1 MTNQVVTGRGVNL
14 FYGTTCF
21 GEIQNVSE
29 IMETIAKIDT
39 TSHNNVGAV
48 KTYRPGFSEVSEL
61 TVEVG
66 FTGQAEQAAIATMKA
81 AGTISTWM
89 IVAPTSAITYAWSF
103 QGYVSG
109 SSTPTFDKDG
119 NSKMT
124 FKIQPS
130 GVVTPISTAVTV
142 GVTDI
147 AVTDANTTA
156 LTLSPT
162 FSATKYGYQVTTDL
176 ADTGVKFMISGTGTS
191 ETVYVNNVLATA
203 GETGSAITIPTTAG
217 QVIMIPVVKF
227 KTACVPKV
235 YWVEVTHGY
244 V

>member
-14 FYGTTCF
+14 VCGTSVF

-39 TSHNNVGAV
+39 TSHNNTGAV
-48 KTYRPGFSEVSEL
+48 KSYRPGFSEIGEL
-61 TVEVG
+61 SVEVG
-66 FTGQAEQAAIATMKA
+66 FTGGTEQASIATKKN
-81 AGTISTWM
+81 AGTIDTWM
-89 IVAPTSAITYAWSF
+89 IVAPCGSITYAWSF
-103 QGYVSG
+103 QGYVSAC
-109 SSTPTFDKDG
+109 STPTFDKDG
-119 NSKMT
+119 NSKMS

-130 GVVTPISTAVTV
+130 GVVTPISTAVSV
-142 GVTDI
+142 GVTGI
-147 AVTDANTTA
+147 AITDANTTA

-162 FSATKYGYQVTTDL
+162 FAATTYGYQVTTDL
-176 ADTGVKFMISGTGTS
+176 ADTGVKFCISGTGDGES
-191 ETVYVNNVLATA
+191 IYVNNALATA

-235 YWVEVTHGY
+235 YWIEVTHGY

>member
-14 FYGTTCF
+14 IYGTTVF

-39 TSHNNVGAV
+39 TSHNNTGAV
-48 KTYRPGFSEVSEL
+48 KTYRPGFSEIGEL

-66 FTGQAEQAAIATMKA
+66 FTGQSEQAAIATMKA
-81 AGTISTWM
+81 AGTISTWQ
-89 IVAPTSAITYAWSF
+89 IVAPCSAITYAWSF

-124 FKIQPS
+124 FKIQPT
-130 GVVTPISTAVTV
+130 GQITAVSTALAV
-142 GVTDI
+142 GVEGI

-162 FSATKYGYQVTTDL
+162 FAATTYGYQVTTDL
-176 ADTGVKFMISGTGTS
+176 ADTGVKFCISGTGTGES
-191 ETVYVNNVLATA
+191 IYVNNALATA